1 MGRICPQAHPA
12 WELIAAVFDS
22 DYLEGK
28 SFNLSTTVA
37 GLANESGSLPS
48 LDPRTT
54 EDCLFLDVVVPQK
67 ILKSALSS
75 TNLTSGAP
83 VLVWIYGS
91 YISE

>member
-1 MGRICPQAHPA
+1 MGRICPQANPA
-12 WELIAAVFDS
+12 WELIATVFDP

-28 SFNLSTTVA
+28 PFNLSTTVA
-37 GLANESGSLPS
+37 GLASKSGSLPS

-67 ILKSALSS
+67 ILKSASS
-75 TNLTSGAP
+75 SPNLTSGAP

-91 YISE
+91 YISK